1 MRRVYWRP
9 AFVRAVSFRSFMLVS
24 FRSFM
29 LKVILL
35 SVMFVNSGHAQSVD
49 EIFQNFK
56 AAYGKSENF
65 SANFEE
71 TTLFADKKSVA
82 RGRFIFEKPNLLRKE
97 YVDRKDASKVV
108 QLTVLDGEYGW
119 TYTPIL
125 NQVNKMKWNNPERR
139 GLLPGIGASL
149 EDVKKNYDMALIPD
163 EFANPKGVYQ
173 IQLTPKPH
181 MVRTTAKEKRIPP
194 IEGRL
199 PPAHMVRTTPK
210 ETLEIWVKTG
220 EWLPVQ
226 FGYKIEF
233 EDGTRQSVIVA
244 LSQIERD
251 KKLAPDLFKFV
262 VPKGA
267 EIIDLSEEN

>member
-1 MRRVYWRP
+1 MRRVYWVP
-9 AFVRAVSFRSFMLVS
+9 AFVKVVRFR
-24 FRSFM
+24 RFM
-29 LKVILL
+29 LKVMLL
-35 SVMFVNSGHAQSVD
+35 SVMLVNRGYAQSVD

-56 AAYGKSENF
+56 RAYEKSENF

-71 TTLFADKKSVA
+71 TTLFAGRKSVA
-82 RGRFIFEKPNLLRKE
+82 RGRFIFAKPNLLRKE
-97 YVDRKDASKVV
+97 YVDRKDTSKVV

-139 GLLPGIGASL
+139 ELLPGIGASL
-149 EDVKKNYDMALIPD
+149 EDVQKNYDMALIPD
-163 EFANPKGVYQ
+163 EFANPKGIYQ

-181 MVRTTAKEKRIPP
+181 MVSTRTKEI
-194 IEGRL
+194 
-199 PPAHMVRTTPK
+199 
-210 ETLEIWVKTG
+210 LEIWVKTG

-226 FGYKIEF
+226 FGYKTEF

-251 KKLAPDLFKFV
+251 KKLAPEFFKFV
-262 VPKGA
+262 VPKDA
-267 EIIDLSEEN
+267 KVIDRSEEN